1 MVWASLGNTWRNRVV
16 HSGDMWGRSER
27 AGEIGSLTSLFVNFI
42 CHTLSS
48 SCVLGAVPEKRSM
61 VTPV

>member
-48 SCVLGAVPEKRSM
+48 CLDERSKRKINEAILN
-61 VTPV
+61 